1 MSTSCILQKD
11 YIKIFIGIFSKSNVC
26 HPILCCFQMRKV
38 FTFHKG
44 MKGTTRNSGLSRQLP
59 GHSFPTVSQDL
70 KHNVKPR
77 RGTVTVVMVVIA
89 VVLVVVVLVVVVL
102 HLTCHHD
109 NEIG

>member
-1 MSTSCILQKD
+1 
-11 YIKIFIGIFSKSNVC
+11 
-26 HPILCCFQMRKV
+26 
-38 FTFHKG
+38 
-44 MKGTTRNSGLSRQLP
+44 MKGTARNSGLSRQLP
-59 GHSFPTVSQDL
+59 GHSFPAVSQDL

-89 VVLVVVVLVVVVL
+89 VVLMVVIAVVLMVIIAVVLMVVVLVGVVL

>member
-1 MSTSCILQKD
+1 
-11 YIKIFIGIFSKSNVC
+11 
-26 HPILCCFQMRKV
+26 MRKV
-38 FTFHKG
+38 LTFHKE
-44 MKGTTRNSGLSRQLP
+44 MKETAHNSGLSRQLV
-59 GHSFPTVSQDL
+59 GHSFPAVSQDL

-77 RGTVTVVMVVIA
+77 RGTVTVLMVVIA

>member
-1 MSTSCILQKD
+1 
-11 YIKIFIGIFSKSNVC
+11 
-26 HPILCCFQMRKV
+26 
-38 FTFHKG
+38 

-77 RGTVTVVMVVIA
+77 RGTVTVVMVIIA
-89 VVLVVVVLVVVVL
+89 VVLMVVVLVGVVL

>member
-1 MSTSCILQKD
+1 
-11 YIKIFIGIFSKSNVC
+11 
-26 HPILCCFQMRKV
+26 MRKV
-38 FTFHKG
+38 FTFHKE

-89 VVLVVVVLVVVVL
+89 VVLMVVIAVVLVVVVLVVVVL